1 MSYCATCD
9 GYFFKDG
16 KNVIVVG
23 GGNSALTDALYL
35 DSLGAHV
42 TIVHRRD
49 AFRAE
54 DRLQQSV
61 FQRNMPVMWNTS
73 VKEITGGPE
82 PLGVEKVKVE
92 DTKTG
97 NTNIIK
103 ADAVFVAIG
112 YEPNNDIAE
121 KLGLKIDD
129 EGYIKVNDKM
139 RTSMPLVYA
148 AGDITGGVKQI
159 VTAVSQG
166 AVAALTAFE
175 DIANPYWK
183 KG

>member
-1 MSYCATCD
+1 MAI
-9 GYFFKDG
+9 FKDG

-54 DRLQQSV
+54 GQASAERISEEYACYVEYFCKKKLQAAPS
-61 FQRNMPVMWNTS
+61 S
-73 VKEITGGPE
+73 S
-82 PLGVEKVKVE
+82 GVEKVKVE

-97 NTNIIK
+97 NINIIK

-121 KLGLKIDD
+121 KARLKD
-129 EGYIKVNDKM
+129 
-139 RTSMPLVYA
+139 
-148 AGDITGGVKQI
+148 
-159 VTAVSQG
+159 
-166 AVAALTAFE
+166 
-175 DIANPYWK
+175 
-183 KG
+183 

>member
-1 MSYCATCD
+1 
-9 GYFFKDG
+9 
-16 KNVIVVG
+16 
-23 GGNSALTDALYL
+23 
-35 DSLGAHV
+35 
-42 TIVHRRD
+42 
-49 AFRAE
+49 
-54 DRLQQSV
+54 
-61 FQRNMPVMWNTS
+61 MWNTS

-82 PLGVEKVKVE
+82 RLGVEKVKVE

-97 NTNIIK
+97 NINIIK

-121 KLGLKIDD
+121 KLGLKMDV
-129 EGYIKVNDKM
+129 EGYIKVDDKM

-183 KG
+183 KQAGGSESGYLKQAFGYIIMFQAQSSQTNSLRYFHPFNFKITIHLIAGFKVAENIIMYIA

>member
-1 MSYCATCD
+1 MQQEPEAKLNATGEDRLAGRGSELPATCD

-23 GGNSALTDALYL
+23 GGAILRLTDALYL

-73 VKEITGGPE
+73 VKEITGALSP
-82 PLGVEKVKVE
+82 GVGKVKVE
-92 DTKTG
+92 DTKYIAG
-97 NTNIIK
+97 FRGLQ
-103 ADAVFVAIG
+103 AE
-112 YEPNNDIAE
+112 EP
-121 KLGLKIDD
+121 
-129 EGYIKVNDKM
+129 YQ
-139 RTSMPLVYA
+139 PLVSHEYSSHRE
-148 AGDITGGVKQI
+148 GG
-159 VTAVSQG
+159 
-166 AVAALTAFE
+166 
-175 DIANPYWK
+175 
-183 KG
+183 KGFAHPDGNLISFKDMYKE